1 MANRLAAR
9 AVILGTFTSMSGV
22 GRRGRSTLSSK
33 NRLTVPVEAMA
44 AAGLKPGDRLVARAD
59 GPGRVVFERE
69 ADPVDEFAGV
79 LTGVYG
85 KDSVEKLRSE
95 WD

>member
-1 MANRLAAR
+1 MAQVRK
-9 AVILGTFTSMSGV
+9 
-22 GRRGRSTLSSK
+22 RGRSTVSSK
-33 NRLTVPVEAMA
+33 NQVTLPVEAMV

-69 ADPVDEFAGV
+69 EDPLDELAGA
-79 LTGVYG
+79 LTGVYRE
-85 KDSVEKLRSE
+85 DSVESLRQE

>member
-1 MANRLAAR
+1 MPEVR
-9 AVILGTFTSMSGV
+9 
-22 GRRGRSTLSSK
+22 RRGRTRVSSK
-33 NRLTVPVEAMA
+33 HQVTVPVEAMA

-69 ADPVDEFAGV
+69 DDPLDDIAGS
-79 LTGVYG
+79 LTGVY
-85 KDSVEKLRSE
+85 DEESVDKLRSE